1 MRWLKSL
8 KYACMFGF
16 CLLLLLLFPSCTPA
30 YAAAG
35 TYQITA
41 AELTQ
46 LEANLSRL
54 EANSKS
60 KQALL
65 TEQSE
70 QLRKLNEQLAK
81 SLRLNAETS
90 QSLQTAEESLREYE
104 AEAKRKAAIKDRQR
118 NTWAALAIGALA
130 WALVK

>member
-30 YAAAG
+30 YAAG
-35 TYQITA
+35 TYTITA

-54 EANSKS
+54 EENSRS

-65 TEQSE
+65 QTQSE

-81 SLRLNAETS
+81 SLRLNEETRN
-90 QSLQTAEESLREYE
+90 SLRTAEESLREYE
-104 AEAKRKAAIKDRQR
+104 AEAKRKQAIKDRQR
-118 NTWAALAIGALA
+118 NTWAAAFFGALV
-130 WALVK
+130 WAVVK